1 MSYKVLRDNL
11 ATVISAGNTLG
22 ELSKFPKFEFNQY
35 PAAFIVPSGNE
46 ADYNTNIEHERIYP
60 FVIWIFEQLD
70 ESENAVQDAYDR
82 LLETADDIID
92 IIDKQES
99 PDVMNAGMQTNLPNY
114 EHLINV
120 FATTGIVASD
130 PEKNL
135 LGLQLTVRCRVLVD
149 LQLIT

>member
-11 ATVISAGNTLG
+11 KNLLDETDVFG
-22 ELSKFPKFEFNQY
+22 ELTAFPKFEFNQY
-35 PAAFIVPSGNE
+35 PGGFIVPSGNE
-46 ADYNTNIEHERIYP
+46 ADYETNIEHQRVYP

-70 ESENAVQDAYDR
+70 ESDNAVQNAYDR
-82 LLETADDIID
+82 LLETADSIID
-92 IIDKQES
+92 KVDKQES
-99 PDVMNAGMQTNLPNY
+99 PDIRGAGLRIGLPNY

-149 LQLIT
+149 LELIS